1 MVQVPIL
8 LNILTDWEIVD
19 SSDNFTR
26 FGAMLSIILIAAIA
40 IFVVVRL
47 IRFGDKVS
55 EDDDDNDNENS
66 SQTAPESNYTQ
77 KTLNVKSRP
86 INIENKYDGMNTAV
100 LLRAILEDLN
110 CKYEENED
118 GSDLIFSYQGETF
131 VARAP
136 LVDNPRVRLFDVNW
150 YSCSLDNLEEM
161 SCMQKA
167 INEANTSQ
175 MCTAVYY
182 IDNENKCMTVY
193 SKADFLI
200 WSVMPQPDDYMRMWL
215 DNMFYLKQNI
225 TAEFEKGKQKV
236 GIQ

>member
-1 MVQVPIL
+1 MAHFSIL
-8 LNILTDWEIVD
+8 LNMLTDCGIVD

-26 FGAMLSIILIAAIA
+26 SGATLLIILIASIA
-40 IFVVVRL
+40 AFVVIKL
-47 IRFGDKVS
+47 IRYGDKIS
-55 EDDDDNDNENS
+55 EDDDDEEYS
-66 SQTAPESNYTQ
+66 SQTSHDGSYAQ
-77 KTLNVKSRP
+77 KTLNVQSRP
-86 INIENKYDGMNTAV
+86 INMENKYDGMNTAV

-150 YSCSLDNLEEM
+150 YSCPLDNLEEM

-167 INEANTSQ
+167 INEGNTSQ

-200 WSVMPQPDDYMRMWL
+200 WSAMPQPDDYMRMWL

-225 TAEFEKGKQKV
+225 AAEFEKGKQKV

>member
-1 MVQVPIL
+1 MVQVPTP
-8 LNILTDWEIVD
+8 LNILTDWGIVD

-26 FGAMLSIILIAAIA
+26 FGATLLITLIASAA
-40 IFVVVRL
+40 IFAVVKL
-47 IRFGDKVS
+47 IRFGDKTS
-55 EDDDDNDNENS
+55 EDDDDVEYS
-66 SQTAPESNYTQ
+66 RQTAPESNYTQ

-86 INIENKYDGMNTAV
+86 INMENKYDGMNTAV

-150 YSCSLDNLEEM
+150 YSCPLDNLEEI

-167 INEANTSQ
+167 INEGNTSQ

-200 WSVMPQPDDYMRMWL
+200 WSAMPQPDDYMRMWL

-225 TAEFEKGKQKV
+225 AAEFEKGK
-236 GIQ
+236 

>member
-1 MVQVPIL
+1 MVQVPTL
-8 LNILTDWEIVD
+8 LNILTDWGIVD

-26 FGAMLSIILIAAIA
+26 FGAMLLITLIASAA
-40 IFVVVRL
+40 IFAVVKL
-47 IRFGDKVS
+47 IRFGDKTS
-55 EDDDDNDNENS
+55 EDDDDVEYS
-66 SQTAPESNYTQ
+66 RQTAPENNYT
-77 KTLNVKSRP
+77 KMTLNVKSRP
-86 INIENKYDGMNTAV
+86 INMANKYDGMNTAV

-150 YSCSLDNLEEM
+150 YSCPLDNLEEM

-167 INEANTSQ
+167 INEGNTHQ

-182 IDNENKCMTVY
+182 IDNENQCMTVY

-200 WSVMPQPDDYMRMWL
+200 WSAMPQPENYMRMWL
-215 DNMFYLKQNI
+215 DNMFYLKQDI
-225 TAEFEKGKQKV
+225 VAEFEKEKLK
-236 GIQ
+236 IQ

>member
-66 SQTAPESNYTQ
+66 SKTAPESNYTQ

-86 INIENKYDGMNTAV
+86 INMENKYEDQNGNGSSDGNLTGPV
-100 LLRAILEDLN
+100 YQPSYTGIPTDILT
-110 CKYEENED
+110 
-118 GSDLIFSYQGETF
+118 S
-131 VARAP
+131 AP
-136 LVDNPRVRLFDVNW
+136 A
-150 YSCSLDNLEEM
+150 E
-161 SCMQKA
+161 
-167 INEANTSQ
+167 
-175 MCTAVYY
+175 
-182 IDNENKCMTVY
+182 
-193 SKADFLI
+193 
-200 WSVMPQPDDYMRMWL
+200 
-215 DNMFYLKQNI
+215 
-225 TAEFEKGKQKV
+225 TAE
-236 GIQ
+236 